1 MTPHIQKLLDYIN
14 AHNHHA
20 LRHGADWHLED
31 DFSAR
36 KLSPTKRSAEA
47 LKAMLAAETPAFIL
61 DERIA
66 FTRTVKQIPE
76 QFTED
81 EWKEM
86 RSKAYLHEK
95 GFVFN
100 ISPDYATTIKA
111 GLRAR
116 RRTCS
121 SGAWSWA
128 RTTPM
133 P

>member
-1 MTPHIQKLLDYIN
+1 MPMTPHIQSLLDYIN

-20 LRHGADWHLED
+20 LRHDADWHLED

-81 EWKEM
+81 
-86 RSKAYLHEK
+86 AC
-95 GFVFN
+95 
-100 ISPDYATTIKA
+100 SPSAALWDWPSVSSS
-111 GLRAR
+111 
-116 RRTCS
+116 CS
-121 SGAWSWA
+121 SPSS
-128 RTTPM
+128 PVL
-133 P
+133 